1 MTTDLDS
8 DYYDREKAYYY
19 HTLNEFAELF
29 LVFGSDIFID
39 LGQILKDK
47 KAAKI
52 IKVDSNEHILP
63 F

>member
-1 MTTDLDS
+1 M
-8 DYYDREKAYYY
+8 RA
-19 HTLNEFAELF
+19 LNCLIFGNLF

-52 IKVDSNEHILP
+52 IKVKKMALLP
-63 F
+63 